1 MMVPETRYARSGGA
15 TIAYQVVGDGPFD
28 LVYVPGFLSHL
39 EWNWEHPPYARFLRR
54 LASFSR
60 LILFDKR
67 GTGMSDP
74 VAEIPTLEER
84 MDDIRAV
91 LDAVGSERAA
101 LFGVFEGGPI
111 AVRFGADYPE
121 RTSALALYASLAKF
135 TQDAEYPWGWSPAAI
150 QIYLSASE
158 ASWGSG
164 EGAELLA
171 PSLTSDDAY
180 RRWFARLVRQAA
192 SPGMALKLVE
202 MNTAIDVRHVLPE
215 IRVPTLV
222 VHRSG
227 DLLVDAGHSA
237 YLAEH
242 IRGARHVELPGSDHW
257 PWAGDAE
264 AVTGEIEE
272 LLTGARG
279 VPEPERIL
287 TTLVFTDIVA
297 STERAS
303 AVGDQRWRE
312 VLEDHRTIVRKEL
325 ARFRGREVATVGDGF
340 LLSFDSPTRAIRC
353 AAALT
358 DAVRHLGV
366 EIRAGVHTGEC
377 ELIGDDL
384 GGIAVHIGARIAA
397 AAAPGEVLV
406 SSTVTELVD
415 GSSIRF
421 DDRGPHALKGVAGER
436 RLFAAEVDR

>member
-1 MMVPETRYARSGGA
+1 
-15 TIAYQVVGDGPFD
+15 
-28 LVYVPGFLSHL
+28 
-39 EWNWEHPPYARFLRR
+39 
-54 LASFSR
+54 
-60 LILFDKR
+60 
-67 GTGMSDP
+67 
-74 VAEIPTLEER
+74 
-84 MDDIRAV
+84 
-91 LDAVGSERAA
+91 
-101 LFGVFEGGPI
+101 
-111 AVRFGADYPE
+111 
-121 RTSALALYASLAKF
+121 
-135 TQDAEYPWGWSPAAI
+135 
-150 QIYLSASE
+150 
-158 ASWGSG
+158 
-164 EGAELLA
+164 
-171 PSLTSDDAY
+171 
-180 RRWFARLVRQAA
+180 
-192 SPGMALKLVE
+192 
-202 MNTAIDVRHVLPE
+202 
-215 IRVPTLV
+215 VPTLV

-242 IRGARHVELPGSDHW
+242 IPGARHVELPGSDHW

-421 DDRGPHALKGVAGER
+421 DDRGPHTLKGVAGER
-436 RLFAAEVDR
+436 RLFAAEVER